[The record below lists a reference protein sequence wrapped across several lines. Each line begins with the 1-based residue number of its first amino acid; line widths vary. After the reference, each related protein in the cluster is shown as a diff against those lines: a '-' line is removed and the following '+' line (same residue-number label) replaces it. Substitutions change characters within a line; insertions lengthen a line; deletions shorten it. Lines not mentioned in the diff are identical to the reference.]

1 MPDNVRYRSS
11 NTLCNESIVQ
21 TLHNKFDSCNE
32 SIVRRCRTSRNFPTS
47 PFIRRCKKLLCAT
60 SLLAD
65 VVQQVRF
72 CNESSPLGRRC
83 RTSVTLQRVE
93 PVWQT
98 LQNKCDK
105 NRNKIALHQGEQIRT
120 TTVAVKTKDWR
131 SDADEGR
138 IHNVDQID
146 ECSPI
151 IALTIMAWISCE
163 SIRCSHPSLGL
174 VSQQALASNQ
184 IWRPSTH
191 PPFGVVEFAFQ
202 IKIQY
207 HV

>member
-1 MPDNVRYRSS
+1 MTSIFDSAMEEGQRRNGETTRSPRLANVVQYKVDYASSDKFRLKVPEEVISLRRVGMPDNVRYRTS

-47 PFIRRCKKLLCAT
+47 PSIRRCKKLLCAT

-105 NRNKIALHQGEQIRT
+105 NRNKIALHQG
-120 TTVAVKTKDWR
+120 A
-131 SDADEGR
+131 
-138 IHNVDQID
+138 
-146 ECSPI
+146 
-151 IALTIMAWISCE
+151 
-163 SIRCSHPSLGL
+163 
-174 VSQQALASNQ
+174 
-184 IWRPSTH
+184 
-191 PPFGVVEFAFQ
+191 
-202 IKIQY
+202 
-207 HV
+207 